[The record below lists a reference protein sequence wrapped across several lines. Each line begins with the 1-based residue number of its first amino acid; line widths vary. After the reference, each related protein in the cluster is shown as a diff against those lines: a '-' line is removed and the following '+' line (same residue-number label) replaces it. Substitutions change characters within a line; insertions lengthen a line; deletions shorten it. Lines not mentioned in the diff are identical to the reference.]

1 LTGER
6 VERRLAAVLAADVA
20 GYSRLMGNDE
30 EGTLARLKSVRKT
43 FVDPAIATHRGRI
56 VKTTGDG
63 VLVEF
68 ASAVDAVRSSAD
80 VQRKMSEYNRALPQ
94 DQRIDLRIGIHIGD
108 IIIDDSDIFGDGV
121 NIAARLEAIAEP
133 GGVCISDDAHRQIR
147 GKVDIVFDDMGL
159 QSLKNI
165 AEPIRSWRALLDG
178 TAPSTSQPK
187 TSSRPVGPLP
197 LPDKPSIAVLPFQ
210 NMSGDAEQEYFADGT
225 VEDIITAL
233 SRFKSLFVIARN
245 SSFTYKG
252 KAVDIKQVG
261 RELGVRYVLEGSV
274 RRAGGRVRIT
284 GQLVDAATGAHIWA
298 DKFDGSLGDVFGLQ
312 DQIATHVVTTI
323 APQLERAEVERAKR
337 KAPEDLAAYDHYLRG
352 LAAFHHNARPTYA
365 DAKRIW
371 LTAVEVQPD
380 YALVWAQLALWHY
393 RLVSYGWGVDRDRET
408 EEGIK
413 FARHAISL
421 DRTDPDVL
429 ARAGYVIAGMD
440 HALQEGMSH
449 LDEAISLNANLAVG
463 WTWGGHVKSFLGEH
477 DAAIERLLHAMRLNP
492 GDIFRH
498 VTMGALSHAFLFKRQ
513 YDEATRWGEEA
524 TRDTP
529 LWNPGWRSLVASHAL
544 AGRLGAA
551 QAAVKHLLDVEADAS
566 ISKFLR
572 YTPFSKQ
579 EDRQVMVEGLR
590 LAQLPE

>member
-1 LTGER
+1 MMER
-6 VERRLAAVLAADVA
+6 SGASSGPDI
-20 GYSRLMGNDE
+20 
-30 EGTLARLKSVRKT
+30 T
-43 FVDPAIATHRGRI
+43 F
-56 VKTTGDG
+56 
-63 VLVEF
+63 
-68 ASAVDAVRSSAD
+68 
-80 VQRKMSEYNRALPQ
+80 
-94 DQRIDLRIGIHIGD
+94 RIGINVGD
-108 IIIDDSDIFGDGV
+108 IIIDGDDIFGDGV
-121 NIAARLEAIAEP
+121 NIAARVENECEP
-133 GGVCISDDAHRQIR
+133 GGGYLSDDAFRQVR
-147 GKVDIVFDDMGL
+147 GKTALVFDDLGER
-159 QSLKNI
+159 QLKNI
-165 AEPIRSWRALLDG
+165 DRPVRVYAAKSRDRRG
-178 TAPSTSQPK
+178 TAAPAVMTSAPDTK
-187 TSSRPVGPLP
+187 KPLP

-210 NMSGDAEQEYFADGT
+210 NMSGDPEQEYFADGM

-551 QAAVKHLLDVEADAS
+551 QAAAKHLLDVEADAS

-572 YTPFSKQ
+572 YTPFSKH
-579 EDRQVMVEGLR
+579 EDRQIMVEGLR